1 MKHRTAFAPAVALFL
16 SVPFSAPAQPAEW
29 DCDPVA
35 WRETDGKLE
44 AVGSGFALA
53 PCAKGRKAEIA
64 ARVTPV
70 STECPEYATIG
81 IAVFDDLEHFWK
93 LSLVKKPDS
102 RGGGPFCE
110 MKCQSGG
117 TWADEIDGFRRVA
130 SEGKGEWKWGRTYE
144 MAISLSPEAVE
155 GTVRDAE
162 TGALVRRFRLE
173 NDGNAAPFAG
183 RPAVSA
189 TGDLRGR
196 AEVVRLSAEDEV
208 PESWRAFPEYRPVGP
223 ETGVRGAATGF
234 FHVENIGGV
243 EWAVDPL
250 GRGVILAGTDW
261 CNPRGSYSQKRGYN
275 PYERFVK
282 AHYPSTEAWAAE
294 TADRLRDWGFTCLP
308 CGGDESLYYK
318 TLAHANAADRLYFS
332 HRLCLGTADPDWR
345 IAEYR
350 RSPCTALPNVF
361 HPQFEAACDWWARQR
376 CAGCKD
382 DPWLLGYF
390 IDNELAWWGEVSENK
405 AGGVFDLVAGKPAS
419 HPAKQ
424 ALLRFLAKRFDEPE
438 GNGLIRKAG
447 PEDKR
452 AFLRVVAD
460 RYFSVTTEAIRR
472 ADPNHMILGCRF
484 AGGPKGVDPV
494 VLETAGKYCDVVSF
508 NHYPW
513 VDLDR
518 NVVQHSKADPTRVL
532 DLYREAHEIAKR
544 PLFQTEWS
552 FPALD
557 TGRPCTYGA
566 GQRFY
571 TQAER
576 VRATELYAK
585 TLLSMPFI
593 VGYSY
598 FRWLDQPAEGI
609 SKYFPENTNYG
620 LVSEEGVPYKGL
632 TEMFARVQ
640 GDAMRWHGAPPPEE
654 IDAPEEPE
662 PSERARYLE
671 AAAAALAAGAP
682 PVFSELRPDGS
693 WVLSNSL
700 VRLSGRVG
708 GKYMADGIAY
718 AGAAPVGRWG
728 ALLQGASDNIP
739 YWVDVSRVTDVSFER
754 DDATGAVTATIRA
767 EGGGG
772 REVAGGAAPSALGFA
787 FTHRLSLAPG
797 TADVLAEIVSL
808 ENAGSVPIDVRC
820 IFMRPFA
827 VQRDPV
833 EARSV
838 PNLWKGPVEG
848 FWLLSDGSRWGVS
861 TRDPRVLKATLW
873 RKDGETAQ
881 HPDVRCME
889 GEPFTLAPGASFRPS
904 SPIGARIKH
913 LQPDPDA
920 DNGPASS
927 YSVLGQ

>member
-183 RPAVSA
+183 RPAVST

-196 AEVVRLSAEDEV
+196 AEIVRVSAEEEV
-208 PESWRAFPEYRPVGP
+208 PDVWRRFPEYRPVGP
-223 ETGVRGAATGF
+223 ETGIRGTATGF
-234 FHVENIGGV
+234 FHVETINGV

-662 PSERARYLE
+662 PSERDRYLE
-671 AAAAALAAGAP
+671 AAGAP

-718 AGAAPVGRWG
+718 AGAAPIGRWG

-808 ENAGSVPIDVRC
+808 ENAGSVPIDVRY

-889 GEPFTLAPGASFRPS
+889 GEPFPLAPGASFRPS